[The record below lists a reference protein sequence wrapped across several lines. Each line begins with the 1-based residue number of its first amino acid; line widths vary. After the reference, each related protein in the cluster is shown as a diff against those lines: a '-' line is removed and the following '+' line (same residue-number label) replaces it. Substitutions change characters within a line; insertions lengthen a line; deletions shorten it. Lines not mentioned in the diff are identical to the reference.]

1 MHMGPP
7 AECLPGQMR
16 DFGLAYTS
24 QHPGSG
30 AFPGGAS
37 GKESAAM
44 QET

>member
-1 MHMGPP
+1 MHMDPP

-30 AFPGGAS
+30 GSPGGTS